1 MANVLGLG
9 WKKHLSLLFNT
20 YCEWKY
26 FQMTSFL
33 NMNTYVY
40 IYFAG
45 YFVFVQPSA
54 EGEGGRVHSSND
66 RTGQRRYRINTKNI
80 ISSLAEIY
88 NLTLNK

>member
-1 MANVLGLG
+1 M
-9 WKKHLSLLFNT
+9 
-20 YCEWKY
+20 
-26 FQMTSFL
+26 
-33 NMNTYVY
+33 Y
-40 IYFAG
+40 IHIYYAG

-66 RTGQRRYRINTKNI
+66 RTGQRRYYRINTKNI